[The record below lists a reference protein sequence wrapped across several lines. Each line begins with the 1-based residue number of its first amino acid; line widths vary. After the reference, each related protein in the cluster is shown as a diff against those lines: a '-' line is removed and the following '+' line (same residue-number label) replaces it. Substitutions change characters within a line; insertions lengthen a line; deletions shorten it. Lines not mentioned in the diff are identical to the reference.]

1 MTNEEKKIL
10 IHLLKK
16 SIKTTEHLKFKYLGH
31 ATSFGE
37 AMYLSHIKSITD
49 DDLNDLLEI
58 DKNYLQDKINEKID
72 RLNNIISQVQS
83 L

>member
-16 SIKTTEHLKFKYLGH
+16 SIKVTEHLKFKYLGH

-49 DDLNDLLEI
+49 DDLNDLLKI
-58 DKNYLQDKINEKID
+58 DKSYLQEKINEKLEQ
-72 RLNNIISQVQS
+72 LNNIISKVQN